1 MDEYTQFL
9 KSKVQVVHQVGMDVP
24 ASALHPSTLPHQAD
38 AIRWALKV
46 GRALLAMSF
55 GLGKTHVQ
63 VEIARQ
69 VVERAG
75 GKFLIVCPLGVRH
88 QFTEED
94 GPRLGVHFQYVR
106 TDEEVAAATTPYLI
120 TNYERVRDGGIDVSQ
135 FSGISLDEGSVL
147 RSLGSKTQDTFTRLC
162 RAVPY
167 RFVATATPSPNEYRE
182 IIYYAQFLEHMDIG
196 QALTR
201 WFKRDPNKA
210 GNLTIHPHH
219 EEAFWMWVASWA
231 LFVNKPGDLGH
242 SDVGYDLPELRV
254 HWHRLP
260 VDHTRAWEQADNR
273 GQHRLLLDAAAGVTE
288 ATKEKRATMEQRVS
302 VAMEIALQ
310 YLGKQT
316 FSNGKGQDEDATGTQ
331 QGVLPSKP
339 RGIETA
345 EAGVLLRKQGQDRP
359 REEERVHAGLSE
371 NAQAQAHHAGE
382 ERGDQP
388 QAPGTVRDRYGVSGT
403 RKGKGE
409 GTQSAQPRREAEQ
422 PSESGVWN
430 IVGTVQRYSGQA
442 GRVVRHLRS
451 DFIPVTR
458 KGEAAQVDVHRP
470 RSQHGGGKG
479 SSLSSLQL
487 RDRPLLRQSGP
498 SANGSGVSNQVV
510 VWCHLNDEQKAFA
523 AQLKKHER
531 SVSSIAGSLSIDE
544 TERRL
549 YQWKHRGTEVL
560 LSKPVMLGSGLN
572 LQQCSK
578 VIFLGVDYR
587 FQDFIQAIH
596 RTHRFQQAQPVDVHI
611 IYAES
616 EDEIV
621 STLRRKWQQHDR
633 LVARMSEII
642 RQYGLSEA
650 ALAGAMQRSLGV
662 MREETVG
669 QLYTAIHNDTVQEAP
684 AIASDSV
691 GLLLTS
697 IPFGNHYEYAASLN
711 DFGHNDDDDRFFTQM
726 DYLIPHLYRTLMPG
740 RVAAIHVKDRIMYGW
755 QGESGFMWV
764 NPFSDKTVA
773 AFQRHGFLYQGRI
786 TITTDVVR
794 ENNSTYR
801 LGYTEM
807 TRDGSKMGVGLPEYV
822 LLFRKPPSDNTTA
835 RADTPVVKSKEDYSI
850 GKWQLDAHAFW
861 RSNGNRPL
869 APWEAAAHY
878 DYDAHVAEME
888 RLDGEGNLPK
898 HFLIHAP
905 ESPSFYCWSDV
916 NLMQGLNAEQARRR
930 QENHVCP
937 LPFDIVDRLIRRYSN
952 EGDVVYDPF
961 AGLFTVPYC
970 AVRMGRRGLGVEL
983 NHDYFTWGARY
994 MQAIERQA
1002 LAPTLFDLHDFLAEP
1017 VATEAAL

>member
-1 MDEYTQFL
+1 MSEYDEFL
-9 KSKVQVVHQVGMDVP
+9 KSKIKVVHQVGLDVP
-24 ASALHPSTLPHQAD
+24 AGALHPSTAPHQAD
-38 AIRWALKV
+38 AIRWALRV
-46 GRALLAMSF
+46 GRALIAMSF

-69 VVERAG
+69 IVERVG

-106 TDEEVAAATTPYLI
+106 TDDEVAAAETPYLI
-120 TNYERVRDGGIDVSQ
+120 TNYERVRDGDIDVSQ

-182 IIYYAQFLEHMDIG
+182 IIYYGQFLEHMDIG

-219 EEAFWMWVASWA
+219 EEAFWTWVASWA
-231 LFVNKPGDLGH
+231 LFVNKPSDLGH
-242 SDVGYDLPELRV
+242 SDEGYDLPELRV

-260 VDHTRAWEQADNR
+260 VDHTRAWGQTDNR
-273 GQHRLLLDAAAGVTE
+273 GQHRLLLDAACGVRE
-288 ATKEKRATMEQRVS
+288 AVTEKRATLDARVEKAAALVAEHPGRHWLLWHHLEDERRAIGAAIPDAVS
-302 VAMEIALQ
+302 VYGSQEL
-310 YLGKQT
+310 
-316 FSNGKGQDEDATGTQ
+316 
-331 QGVLPSKP
+331 
-339 RGIETA
+339 
-345 EAGVLLRKQGQDRP
+345 
-359 REEERVHAGLSE
+359 EERERRILDF
-371 NAQAQAHHAGE
+371 AH
-382 ERGDQP
+382 
-388 QAPGTVRDRYGVSGT
+388 
-403 RKGKGE
+403 
-409 GTQSAQPRREAEQ
+409 
-422 PSESGVWN
+422 
-430 IVGTVQRYSGQA
+430 GQIQILA
-442 GRVVRHLRS
+442 TK
-451 DFIPVTR
+451 P
-458 KGEAAQVDVHRP
+458 E
-470 RSQHGGGKG
+470 
-479 SSLSSLQL
+479 
-487 RDRPLLRQSGP
+487 
-498 SANGSGVSNQVV
+498 
-510 VWCHLNDEQKAFA
+510 
-523 AQLKKHER
+523 
-531 SVSSIAGSLSIDE
+531 IAGSGCNFQYHCHS
-544 TERRL
+544 
-549 YQWKHRGTEVL
+549 
-560 LSKPVMLGSGLN
+560 N
-572 LQQCSK
+572 
-578 VIFLGVDYR
+578 IFLGVDYR

-596 RTHRFQQAQPVDVHI
+596 RTHRFQQRQTVDVHI

-650 ALAGAMQRSLGV
+650 ALAGAMQRGLGV
-662 MREETVG
+662 MREQTVG
-669 QLYTAIHNDTVQEAP
+669 QLFTAIHNDTVEEAP
-684 AIASDSV
+684 AIPDDSV

-697 IPFGNHYEYAASLN
+697 IPFGNHYEYAALVN
-711 DFGHNDDDDRFFTQM
+711 DFGHNDDDDRFFSQM

-740 RVAAIHVKDRIMYGW
+740 RIAAIHVKDRIMYGW
-755 QGESGFMWV
+755 QGESGFMYV

-773 AFQRHGFLYQGRI
+773 AFQKHGFLYQGRI

-807 TRDGSKMGVGLPEYV
+807 TKDGSKMGVGLPEYV

-835 RADTPVVKSKEDYSI
+835 RADVPVVKDKADYSI
-850 GKWQLDAHAFW
+850 GRWQLDAHAFW
-861 RSNGNRPL
+861 RSDGNRPL

-878 DYDAHVAEME
+878 DYEAHVAEME

-898 HFLIHAP
+898 YFLIHAP
-905 ESPSFYCWSDV
+905 ESPSYYCWSDV

-952 EGDVVYDPF
+952 EGELVYDPF

-983 NHDYFTWGARY
+983 NHDYYTWGVRY

-1002 LAPTLFDLHDFLAEP
+1002 MAPTLFDLHEYLVDAEVVE
-1017 VATEAAL
+1017 VAQ

>member
-1 MDEYTQFL
+1 MIDKTQSEYTDFL
-9 KSKVQVVHQVGMDVP
+9 KSKIRLVHQVGMDVD
-24 ASALHPSTLPHQAD
+24 ASELHPSTLPHQSD
-38 AIRWALKV
+38 AIRWALRV
-46 GRALLAMSF
+46 GRALIAMSF

-63 VEIARQ
+63 VEIARL
-69 VVERAG
+69 VVERTG
-75 GKFLIVCPLGVRH
+75 GKFLIVCPLGVKH

-106 TDEEVAAATTPYLI
+106 TDDEAAAADTPFLI
-120 TNYERVRDGGIDVSQ
+120 TNYERVRDGDIDVSQ
-135 FSGISLDEGSVL
+135 FAGISLDEGSVL

-219 EEAFWMWVASWA
+219 EQAFWMWVASWA
-231 LFVNKPGDLGH
+231 LFVNKPSDLGH
-242 SDVGYDLPELRV
+242 SDDGYDLPELRV

-260 VDHTRAWEQADNR
+260 VDHRRAWEQVDNR
-273 GQHRLLLDAAAGVTE
+273 GQHRLLLDAAGGVRE
-288 ATKEKRATMEQRVS
+288 ALAEKRATLDER
-302 VAMEIALQ
+302 AAKARELIAAAPDAHWLVWHH
-310 YLGKQT
+310 LEAEREVI
-316 FSNGKGQDEDATGTQ
+316 EDAIPAAVTVYGSQ
-331 QGVLPSKP
+331 ELEERERRILGFAHGQIQILASKP
-339 RGIETA
+339 E
-345 EAGVLLRKQGQDRP
+345 
-359 REEERVHAGLSE
+359 
-371 NAQAQAHHAGE
+371 
-382 ERGDQP
+382 
-388 QAPGTVRDRYGVSGT
+388 
-403 RKGKGE
+403 
-409 GTQSAQPRREAEQ
+409 
-422 PSESGVWN
+422 
-430 IVGTVQRYSGQA
+430 
-442 GRVVRHLRS
+442 
-451 DFIPVTR
+451 
-458 KGEAAQVDVHRP
+458 
-470 RSQHGGGKG
+470 
-479 SSLSSLQL
+479 
-487 RDRPLLRQSGP
+487 
-498 SANGSGVSNQVV
+498 
-510 VWCHLNDEQKAFA
+510 
-523 AQLKKHER
+523 
-531 SVSSIAGSLSIDE
+531 IAGSGCNFQ
-544 TERRL
+544 
-549 YQWKHRGTEVL
+549 YHCHR
-560 LSKPVMLGSGLN
+560 N
-572 LQQCSK
+572 
-578 VIFLGVDYR
+578 IFLGVDYR

-596 RTHRFQQAQPVDVHI
+596 RTHRFQQSQPVDVHI

-621 STLRRKWQQHDR
+621 STLRRKWAQHDR

-642 RQYGLSEA
+642 RRYGLSEA

-662 MREETVG
+662 MREVTEG
-669 QLYTAIHNDTVQEAP
+669 ELFTAINADTVEEAP
-684 AIASDSV
+684 QIRTDSA
-691 GLLLTS
+691 GLILTS

-711 DFGHNDDDDRFFTQM
+711 DFGHNEDDDRFFDQM
-726 DYLIPHLYRTLMPG
+726 DYLIPHLYRILAPG
-740 RVAAIHVKDRIMYGW
+740 RIAAIHVKDRIMYGW
-755 QGESGFMWV
+755 QGESGFMYV

-773 AFQRHGFLYQGRI
+773 AFQKHGFLYQGRI

-835 RADTPVVKSKEDYSI
+835 RADVPVTKSKDDYTI
-850 GKWQLDAHAFW
+850 GRWQLDAHAFW

-916 NLMQGLNAEQARRR
+916 NLMQGLNTEQARRR

-952 EGDVVYDPF
+952 EGELVYDPF

-983 NHDYFTWGARY
+983 NHDYYTWGVRY
-994 MQAIERQA
+994 MKVIERQA
-1002 LAPTLFDLHDFLAEP
+1002 LAPTLFDLHEFLSEP
-1017 VATEAAL
+1017 EGAAAAL

>member
-1 MDEYTQFL
+1 MDDYTQFL

-24 ASALHPSTLPHQAD
+24 TEALHPSTLPHQAD

-63 VEIARQ
+63 IEIARQ

-288 ATKEKRATMEQRVS
+288 ATKEKRATMEQRVATAAAIVAEHPGRHWLLWHHLEDERRAIAEAIPQS
-302 VAMEIALQ
+302 VAVYGSQDLDERERRILDFAH
-310 YLGKQT
+310 
-316 FSNGKGQDEDATGTQ
+316 GQ
-331 QGVLPSKP
+331 
-339 RGIETA
+339 
-345 EAGVLLRKQGQDRP
+345 
-359 REEERVHAGLSE
+359 
-371 NAQAQAHHAGE
+371 
-382 ERGDQP
+382 
-388 QAPGTVRDRYGVSGT
+388 
-403 RKGKGE
+403 
-409 GTQSAQPRREAEQ
+409 
-422 PSESGVWN
+422 
-430 IVGTVQRYSGQA
+430 
-442 GRVVRHLRS
+442 
-451 DFIPVTR
+451 IPV
-458 KGEAAQVDVHRP
+458 
-470 RSQHGGGKG
+470 
-479 SSLSSLQL
+479 LSTK
-487 RDRPLLRQSGP
+487 P
-498 SANGSGVSNQVV
+498 
-510 VWCHLNDEQKAFA
+510 E
-523 AQLKKHER
+523 
-531 SVSSIAGSLSIDE
+531 IAGSGCNFQYHCHS
-544 TERRL
+544 
-549 YQWKHRGTEVL
+549 
-560 LSKPVMLGSGLN
+560 N
-572 LQQCSK
+572 
-578 VIFLGVDYR
+578 IFLGVDYR

-684 AIASDSV
+684 AITSDSV

-773 AFQRHGFLYQGRI
+773 AFQKHGFLYQGRI

-952 EGDVVYDPF
+952 EGEVVYDPF

-983 NHDYFTWGARY
+983 NHDYYTWGVRY
-994 MQAIERQA
+994 MQAIERRA
-1002 LAPTLFDLHDFLAEP
+1002 MAPTLFDLHDFLAEP
-1017 VATEAAL
+1017 VAMEAAL